1 MQIHIV
7 HRMCGRGTS
16 QMGCVGILH
25 DEKNPA
31 PYSIKIFV
39 GMLPTETAEIWLQS
53 QDLVLYS

>member
-1 MQIHIV
+1 
-7 HRMCGRGTS
+7 MCGHGTS

-25 DEKNPA
+25 VEKNPA